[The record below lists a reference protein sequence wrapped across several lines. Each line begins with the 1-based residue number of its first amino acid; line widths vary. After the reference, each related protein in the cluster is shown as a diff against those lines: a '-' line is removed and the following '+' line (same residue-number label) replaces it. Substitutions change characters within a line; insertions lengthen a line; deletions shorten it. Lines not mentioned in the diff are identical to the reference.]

1 MTATAC
7 IPKRYSIIFAA
18 TRKVGLDEAAIEAVK
33 QWRFKP
39 FIGSDGLPE
48 RIEGLVTIVFN

>member
-18 TRKVGLDEAAIEAVK
+18 TRKVGLDLDFDLDVDLDVDMHRLRANGY
-33 QWRFKP
+33 P
-39 FIGSDGLPE
+39 FDP
-48 RIEGLVTIVFN
+48 RKKR